1 MTKGGMLS
9 YPNYSCPCSEI
20 SLAGAE
26 FASLDGTYS
35 LIQNPENRFNR
46 GKPRRYTSTALAA
59 TTCSQCMT
67 DTGASGQTTRLPIS
81 TSGHPRHTQSTRPTA
96 QPA

>member
-20 SLAGAE
+20 SLAGAQ

-35 LIQNPENRFNR
+35 LIQNPEIIALQS
-46 GKPRRYTSTALAA
+46 RYTSTALW
-59 TTCSQCMT
+59 Q
-67 DTGASGQTTRLPIS
+67 LL
-81 TSGHPRHTQSTRPTA
+81 HVLNV
-96 QPA
+96 